1 MKRIIII
8 ILLVLVIGPVVF
20 VGAALET
27 RSLVPKDIAVTPE
40 DAQRAR
46 ALFREFRALTEVVDG
61 NREFKASES
70 DLQSAM
76 RFAMRAVP
84 TARGYAEVSD
94 GNVNLSTSIGLPAN
108 LWLNISA
115 DIGES
120 KEGIFITWF
129 RFGRFSISPHIIVPM
144 ARGALNVVLGDDL
157 GTVALSA
164 VRDVRISN
172 DIVQATVTLDREQ
185 RKALAKSAKGTV
197 RDASGLASEELVR
210 SYWLAL
216 HNASKSKLLPTS
228 GSLTNYPV
236 FAMRLAIDRAGSEN
250 GFEKEAEAALL
261 AFAIYCGHPKFQQLV
276 GDVVPE
282 NLSKQKS
289 GCTGTTLAERGD
301 LRQHFAISAG
311 LHAASNAGTAFAI
324 GEFKELLD
332 AGKDGS
338 GFSFDDIAA
347 DLSGIRFADL
357 FLKSGPIA
365 AENALLRIRDESSFF
380 PTISDLPSFMS
391 QQEFEERF
399 GEVDS
404 NAYKSMLLQIKN
416 RIDRLPIYDGQ

>member
-289 GCTGTTLAERGD
+289 GCTGTTLADRGD